1 MTTINNEELK
11 QFVENNPKLVKRS
24 ESKRYPGLFTL
35 KYTRVVFYDAL
46 WDTNPLLLV
55 CRGLVVDSDY
65 NVVVKPFTKV
75 FNYQENGTTIASDTL
90 CTAVVKVNGFMA
102 CVTKSLKHSPD
113 KLIVS
118 TTGSLDSEHVD
129 IASKYVLPSW
139 WDYIDDGETLIF
151 EICDR
156 SDPHIIL
163 EKEGAWLIGGTFS
176 GFGDGFFATWDED
189 DLDFYHE
196 EYGMLRPKTYYDIPF
211 SDILKMSEECEHEGF
226 MVYSEDQALKIKS
239 PFYLISKFLARMKE
253 TRLRNIIENG
263 NIREAMR
270 NFDEEYFPLINYI
283 SENLDQFS
291 SSEEQDRIK
300 MIRDFLSRKE

>member
-1 MTTINNEELK
+1 MNTINPEELK
-11 QFVENNPKLVKRS
+11 QFVENNPKLVTRR

-35 KYTRVVFYDAL
+35 KYTRAVFYDAL
-46 WDTNPLLLV
+46 WDANPLLLE
-55 CRGLVVDSDY
+55 CRGLVVDADY

-75 FNYQENGTTIASDTL
+75 FNYQENGTTIPRDEL

-129 IASKYVLPSW
+129 IAYKYVLHTW
-139 WDYIDDGETLIF
+139 WDYIGDGQTLIF
-151 EICDR
+151 EICDP
-156 SDPHIIL
+156 SDPHIVS
-163 EKEGAWLIGGTFS
+163 EKEGAWLIGGTFES
-176 GFGDGFFATWDED
+176 VWRGKSNWSETSLDGIAKMCN
-189 DLDFYHE
+189 
-196 EYGMLRPKTYYDIPF
+196 MLRPQTYFGVRF
-211 SDILKMSEECEHEGF
+211 SDIVKMSEECEHEGF
-226 MVYSEDQALKIKS
+226 MVYSDTQSLKIKS
-239 PFYLISKFLARMKE
+239 PYYLITKFLARMKE
-253 TRLRNIIENG
+253 TRLRNIIEKG

-270 NFDEEYFPLINYI
+270 NFDEEYYPLITYLG
-283 SENLDQFS
+283 ENLDQFS